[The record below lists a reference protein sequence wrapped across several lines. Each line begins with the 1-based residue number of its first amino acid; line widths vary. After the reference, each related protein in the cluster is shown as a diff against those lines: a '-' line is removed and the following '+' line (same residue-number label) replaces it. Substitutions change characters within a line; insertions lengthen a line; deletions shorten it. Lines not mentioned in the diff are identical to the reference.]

1 MKNNKLKSSIYH
13 KIIFTISLLILFFIG
28 VLTVKHINSISN
40 STKLLMHTYEV
51 NLELERLFSYIKDS
65 ENNMRGFLI
74 SKDSL
79 YLEPYRTNIKK
90 VNNSFLLLKNLTKDN
105 PRQQQNLELLYK
117 IINRRN
123 GYMISYSYFNNNF
136 DVTRNTTFKRYF
148 NESSMLLAEIRN
160 KLNKMVDLEKSYL
173 KQRNSIY
180 NSQLYLT
187 PILILSILFLTLL
200 ALIFAYFKTTKD
212 LEKLQTSNVKLN
224 KSYFLS
230 YQAEILSEFGTWEWN
245 LNNDELIYSD
255 NLYRILGTEPQSFG
269 ASQDN
274 FIKFVHKE
282 DVAIVN
288 NIFKKILDD
297 EDLPHT
303 YFRII
308 RPDGT
313 TRFLRSVGK
322 LFVDNLGNKTVL
334 GVTGDVTDEHNKNE
348 LLKSNYQDLIIVNNQ
363 LKIFDESSKQAEILG
378 KYGSWILNHDTL
390 KFTYSDNQYR
400 LLGCEPQS
408 FDPDFKNVLEH
419 VHPEDKST
427 VDKVYK
433 KALSTMKIPAISYRI
448 IRKDGK
454 IRQFKTIAKPFTDL
468 KGIQSMIGTTQDV
481 TEDYNKSLQLKHRN
495 IELEKHVN
503 ELNEFNQVA
512 SHDLQEPLR
521 KIQTFISRIN
531 NKDKEKMTDIGKEYL
546 SRMEKASNRMR
557 VLINDLLQYSKANR
571 SEKNLAQTN
580 LNEVLR
586 HSLME
591 LSQNIE
597 DKKAVI
603 NYSELPTIN
612 GIDFQMQQLFSNL
625 LSNSLKYSK
634 ENSTPTIDIGYAEIT
649 AKTETIL
656 KDKSLKKY
664 YKINFTDNG
673 IGFEQEYAEK
683 IFLLF
688 NRLHGKTE
696 YQGTG
701 VGLAICKKI
710 VENHKGHIFA
720 NGNPGQG
727 ATFTIYLPV
736 PAQNKIGQVLFAG
749 II

>member
-1 MKNNKLKSSIYH
+1 MPHNRYKSSKYH

-28 VLTVKHINSISN
+28 VLSVKHFNNISN

-51 NLELERLFSYIKDS
+51 NLELERLFSYIKES

-79 YLEPYRTNIKK
+79 YLDPYRTNIKK
-90 VNNSFLLLKNLTKDN
+90 VNNSFLLLKKLTKDN
-105 PRQQQNLELLYK
+105 PRQQQNLKLLYK

-148 NESSMLLAEIRN
+148 NESGMLLAEIRT
-160 KLNKMVDLEKSYL
+160 KLNEMVDLEKSYL

-180 NSQLYLT
+180 NSQIYLT
-187 PILILSILFLTLL
+187 PILTLGILFLTLL

-212 LEKLQTSNVKLN
+212 LEKLHTSNIRLN
-224 KSYFLS
+224 KSSFLA

-245 LNNDELIYSD
+245 LNNHELIYSD
-255 NLYRILGTEPQSFG
+255 NLYRILGVEPQSFE
-269 ASQDN
+269 AKQDN
-274 FIKFVHKE
+274 FMKFVHQE
-282 DVAIVN
+282 DLESVN

-297 EDLPHT
+297 EDLPPS

-308 RPDGT
+308 KPDGA

-334 GVTGDVTDEHNKNE
+334 GVTCDVTDEHNKNE
-348 LLKSNYQDLIIVNNQ
+348 ILKSNYEDLIKVNNQ

-378 KYGSWILNHDTL
+378 KYGSWILSCDTL
-390 KFTYSDNQYR
+390 KFTYSDNQFR

-408 FDPDFKNVLEH
+408 FEASFKNLLEH
-419 VHPEDKST
+419 VHPEDVRT
-427 VDKVYK
+427 VDKAYK
-433 KALSTMKIPAISYRI
+433 KALTTMEIKALSHRI

-468 KGIQSMIGTTQDV
+468 KGRQNIIGTTQDV
-481 TEDYNKSLQLKHRN
+481 TEDYNKSLQLKLRN
-495 IELEKHVN
+495 TELEKHIK

-531 NKDKEKMTDIGKEYL
+531 DKDKENMTEIGKEYL
-546 SRMEKASNRMR
+546 SRMERASNRMR

-571 SEKNLAQTN
+571 SEKKLVQTN
-580 LNEVLR
+580 LNEVLAN
-586 HSLME
+586 SIME

-597 DKKAVI
+597 DKKALI
-603 NYSELPTIN
+603 NYAELPIIN
-612 GIDFQMQQLFSNL
+612 GIHFQMQQLFSNL

-634 ENSTPTIDIGYAEIT
+634 DNTAPIIDIDYTEIV
-649 AKTETIL
+649 AKTEPIL
-656 KDKSLKKY
+656 KDKSIKKY
-664 YKINFTDNG
+664 YKINFSDNG

-710 VENHKGHIFA
+710 VENHKGYIFA
-720 NGNPGQG
+720 NSKPDEGT
-727 ATFTIYLPV
+727 TFSIYIPV
-736 PAQNKIGQVLFAG
+736 PISYTT
-749 II
+749 

>member
-1 MKNNKLKSSIYH
+1 MKNNRYKSSIYH

-28 VLTVKHINSISN
+28 VLAVKHINSISN

-65 ENNMRGFLI
+65 ENNTRGYLI

-79 YLEPYRTNIKK
+79 YLESYRTNIQK

-105 PRQQQNLELLYK
+105 PRQKQNLELLYK
-117 IINRRN
+117 IINRWN
-123 GYMISYSYFNNNF
+123 GYMTSYYYFNNNF
-136 DVTRNTTFKRYF
+136 DVASNTTFKRNF
-148 NESSMLLAEIRN
+148 KESAMLLAEIRI
-160 KLNKMVDLEKSYL
+160 KLNEIVHLEKSYL
-173 KQRNSIY
+173 KQQNSIY
-180 NSQLYLT
+180 KSQIYLT
-187 PILILSILFLTLL
+187 PILILSILFITLL
-200 ALIFAYFKTTKD
+200 ALIFAYYQTTKD
-212 LEKLQTSNVKLN
+212 LEKLQTSNIKLN
-224 KSYFLS
+224 KSHFLS

-255 NLYRILGTEPQSFG
+255 NLYRILGTEPQSFE

-274 FIKFVHKE
+274 FIKFVHNE
-282 DVAIVN
+282 DVAIAT
-288 NIFKKILDD
+288 NIFKKIIDD

-308 RPDGT
+308 RPDGE

-334 GVTGDVTDEHNKNE
+334 GVTGDVTDEYNKNE
-348 LLKSNYQDLIIVNNQ
+348 LLKSNYQDLIKGNNQ

-390 KFTYSDNQYR
+390 KFTYSDNQFR
-400 LLGCEPQS
+400 LLGLEPQS
-408 FDPDFKNVLEH
+408 FDPSFKNLLDD
-419 VHPEDKST
+419 VHPEDKRI
-427 VDKVYK
+427 VDKAYK
-433 KALSTMKIPAISYRI
+433 KALSTMEIPVISYRI

-468 KGIQSMIGTTQDV
+468 RGGIQSMIGTTQDV
-481 TEDYNKSLQLKHRN
+481 TEDYNKSLQLKLRN
-495 IELEKHVN
+495 TELEKHIK

-531 NKDKEKMTDIGKEYL
+531 DKDKENMTDIGKEYL
-546 SRMEKASNRMR
+546 LRMERASNRMR

-580 LNEVLR
+580 LNEVLSN
-586 HSLME
+586 SLIE

-597 DKKAVI
+597 GKKAVI
-603 NYSELPTIN
+603 NYPELPVIN
-612 GIDFQMQQLFSNL
+612 GIPFQMHQLFSNL

-634 ENSTPTIDIGYAEIT
+634 ENSTPTIDISYAEII

-656 KDKSLKKY
+656 KDRSLKKY

-673 IGFEQEYAEK
+673 IGFGQEYAEK

-710 VENHKGHIFA
+710 VENHKGYIFA
-720 NGNPGQG
+720 NSVPGEG

-736 PAQNKIGQVLFAG
+736 PTQNKI
-749 II
+749 

>member
-1 MKNNKLKSSIYH
+1 MKNNRYKATIYH
-13 KIIFTISLLILFFIG
+13 KIIFVISLLILFFIG
-28 VLTVKHINSISN
+28 VLTVKHINNISN

-90 VNNSFLLLKNLTKDN
+90 VNNSFLLLKKLTKDN

-148 NESSMLLAEIRN
+148 NESGMLLAEIRN
-160 KLNKMVDLEKSYL
+160 KLNEMVDLEKSYL

-255 NLYRILGTEPQSFG
+255 NLYRILGVEPQSFE
-269 ASQDN
+269 AKQDN
-274 FIKFVHKE
+274 FLKFVHKE
-282 DVAIVN
+282 DLEIAN

-297 EDLPHT
+297 EDLPPA
-303 YFRII
+303 YFRIT
-308 RPDGT
+308 RPDGA

-334 GVTGDVTDEHNKNE
+334 GVTCDVTDEHNKNE
-348 LLKSNYQDLIIVNNQ
+348 ILKSNYEDLIKVNNQ

-378 KYGSWILNHDTL
+378 KYGSWILSCDTL
-390 KFTYSDNQYR
+390 KFTYSDNQFR

-408 FDPDFKNVLEH
+408 FEPSFKNLLEH
-419 VHPEDKST
+419 VHPEDVRT
-427 VDKVYK
+427 VDKAYK
-433 KALSTMKIPAISYRI
+433 KALTTMEIKALSHRI

-468 KGIQSMIGTTQDV
+468 KGRQNIIGTTQDV
-481 TEDYNKSLQLKHRN
+481 TEDYNKSLQLKLRN
-495 IELEKHVN
+495 TELEKHIK

-531 NKDKEKMTDIGKEYL
+531 DKDKGNMTEIGKEYL
-546 SRMEKASNRMR
+546 SRMERASNRMR
-557 VLINDLLQYSKANR
+557 VLIDDLLQYSKANR
-571 SEKNLAQTN
+571 SEKKLVQTN
-580 LNEVLR
+580 LNEVLAN
-586 HSLME
+586 SLME

-597 DKKAVI
+597 DKKALI
-603 NYSELPTIN
+603 NLAELPTIN
-612 GIDFQMQQLFSNL
+612 GIHFQMQQLFSNL

-634 ENSTPTIDIGYAEIT
+634 DNTAPIIDIDYTEIV
-649 AKTETIL
+649 AKTEPIL
-656 KDKSLKKY
+656 KDKSIKKY
-664 YKINFTDNG
+664 YKINFSDNG

-710 VENHKGHIFA
+710 VENHKGYIFA
-720 NGNPGQG
+720 NSKPDEGT
-727 ATFTIYLPV
+727 TFSIYIPV
-736 PAQNKIGQVLFAG
+736 PISYTT
-749 II
+749 

>member
-1 MKNNKLKSSIYH
+1 MKNNRYKSSIYH

-65 ENNMRGFLI
+65 ENNSRGYLI

-79 YLEPYRTNIKK
+79 YVDFYRTNIQK

-117 IINRRN
+117 IINRWN
-123 GYMISYSYFNNNF
+123 GYMTSYSYFNNNF
-136 DVTRNTTFKRYF
+136 DISSNTTFKKNF
-148 NESSMLLAEIRN
+148 KESTILLAEIRI
-160 KLNKMVDLEKSYL
+160 KLNEMVRLEKSYL
-173 KQRNSIY
+173 KQQNSIY
-180 NSQLYLT
+180 NSQIYLT

-200 ALIFAYFKTTKD
+200 ALTFAYYQTTKD
-212 LEKLQTSNVKLN
+212 LEKLQTSNIKLN

-245 LNNDELIYSD
+245 LNNNKLIYSD
-255 NLYRILGTEPQSFG
+255 NLYRILGVEPQSFE

-274 FIKFVHKE
+274 FIKFVHND

-308 RPDGT
+308 RPDGE

-322 LFVDNLGNKTVL
+322 LFVDNFGNKTVL
-334 GVTGDVTDEHNKNE
+334 GVTDDVTDEQNKNE
-348 LLKSNYQDLIIVNNQ
+348 LLKSNYQDLIKVNNQ

-390 KFTYSDNQYR
+390 KFTYSDNQFR
-400 LLGCEPQS
+400 LLGREPQS
-408 FDPDFKNVLEH
+408 FDPDFKNLLEH
-419 VHPEDKST
+419 VHLEDKQI
-427 VDKVYK
+427 VDKAYK
-433 KALSTMKIPAISYRI
+433 KAFSTMEIPAISYRI

-468 KGIQSMIGTTQDV
+468 RGMQSIIGTTQDV
-481 TEDYNKSLQLKHRN
+481 TEDYNKSLQLKLRN
-495 IELEKHVN
+495 TELEKN
-503 ELNEFNQVA
+503 IKELNEFNHVA

-531 NKDKEKMTDIGKEYL
+531 DKDKENLTDIGKEYL
-546 SRMEKASNRMR
+546 SRMERASNRMR

-580 LNEVLR
+580 LNEVLSN
-586 HSLME
+586 SLME

-603 NYSELPTIN
+603 NYAELPIIN
-612 GIDFQMQQLFSNL
+612 GIHFQMQQLFSNL

-634 ENSTPTIDIGYAEIT
+634 ENTTPIIDVSYAEII
-649 AKTETIL
+649 AKTEIIL

-673 IGFEQEYAEK
+673 IGFEQKYAEK

-710 VENHKGHIFA
+710 VENHKGYIFA
-720 NGNPGQG
+720 DSKPDEG

-736 PAQNKIGQVLFAG
+736 PSQNKA
-749 II
+749 

>member
-1 MKNNKLKSSIYH
+1 MKNNRYKATIYH
-13 KIIFTISLLILFFIG
+13 KIIFVISLLILFFIG
-28 VLTVKHINSISN
+28 VLTVKHINNISN

-90 VNNSFLLLKNLTKDN
+90 VNNSFLLLKKLTKDN

-117 IINRRN
+117 IISRRN

-148 NESSMLLAEIRN
+148 NESGMLLTEIRN
-160 KLNKMVDLEKSYL
+160 KLNEMVALEKSYL

-255 NLYRILGTEPQSFG
+255 NLYRILGVEPQSFE
-269 ASQDN
+269 AKQDN
-274 FIKFVHKE
+274 FLKFVHQE
-282 DVAIVN
+282 DLEIAN

-297 EDLPHT
+297 EDLPPA
-303 YFRII
+303 YFRIT
-308 RPDGT
+308 RPDGA

-348 LLKSNYQDLIIVNNQ
+348 ILKSNYEDLIKVNNQ

-378 KYGSWILNHDTL
+378 KYGSWILSCDTL
-390 KFTYSDNQYR
+390 KFTYSDNQFR

-408 FDPDFKNVLEH
+408 FEPSFKNLLEH
-419 VHPEDKST
+419 VHPEDVKT
-427 VDKVYK
+427 VDKAYK
-433 KALSTMKIPAISYRI
+433 KALTTMEIKALSHRI

-468 KGIQSMIGTTQDV
+468 KGRQNMIGTTQDV
-481 TEDYNKSLQLKHRN
+481 TEDYNKSLQLKLRN
-495 IELEKHVN
+495 TELEKHIK

-531 NKDKEKMTDIGKEYL
+531 DKDKGNMTEIGKEYL
-546 SRMEKASNRMR
+546 SRMERASNRMR
-557 VLINDLLQYSKANR
+557 VLIDDLLQYSKANR
-571 SEKNLAQTN
+571 SEKKLVQTN
-580 LNEVLR
+580 LNEVLAN
-586 HSLME
+586 SLME

-597 DKKAVI
+597 DKKALI
-603 NYSELPTIN
+603 NLAELPTIN
-612 GIDFQMQQLFSNL
+612 GIHFQMQQLFSNL

-634 ENSTPTIDIGYAEIT
+634 DNTAPIIDIDYTEIV
-649 AKTETIL
+649 AKSEPIL
-656 KDKSLKKY
+656 KDKSIKKY
-664 YKINFTDNG
+664 YKINFADNG

-710 VENHKGHIFA
+710 VENHKGYIFA
-720 NGNPGQG
+720 NSKPDEGT
-727 ATFTIYLPV
+727 TFSIYIPV
-736 PAQNKIGQVLFAG
+736 PISYTT
-749 II
+749 

>member
-1 MKNNKLKSSIYH
+1 MKNNRYKSSIYH
-13 KIIFTISLLILFFIG
+13 KIIFTISLLILFLIG
-28 VLTVKHINSISN
+28 IITVKHINNISD
-40 STKLLMHTYEV
+40 SSKSLIHTYEV
-51 NLELERLFSYIKDS
+51 NLELEHLYSYIKGS
-65 ENNMRGFLI
+65 ENSMRGYLI

-79 YLEPYRTNIKK
+79 YLKLYQTDIKNINSSFSSLKK
-90 VNNSFLLLKNLTKDN
+90 LTSDN
-105 PRQQQNLELLYK
+105 PAQQQNLQSLYK
-117 IINRRN
+117 IINTRYA
-123 GYMISYSYFNNNF
+123 YMDSYSNFNNNF
-136 DVTRNTTFKRYF
+136 DVNRNDTFKRNF
-148 NESSMLLAEIRN
+148 NESSMLLSGIRSKIN
-160 KLNKMVDLEKSYL
+160 EMVDIEKSFL

-180 NSQLYLT
+180 NNQIYLT
-187 PILILSILFLTLL
+187 PILTLGILFITLL
-200 ALIFAYFKTTKD
+200 LTIFSYYKITKD
-212 LEKLQTSNVKLN
+212 LEKVQLANIKLN
-224 KSYFLS
+224 KSRFLS

-245 LNNDELIYSD
+245 LNTNTITYSD
-255 NLYRILGTEPQSFG
+255 NLYRILGAEPQSFEAG
-269 ASQDN
+269 QDN
-274 FIKFVHKE
+274 FMQFVHPE
-282 DVAIVN
+282 DVAIAK
-288 NIFKKILDD
+288 NIFEKIIAD

-303 YFRII
+303 YYRII

-322 LFVDNLGNKTVL
+322 LFTDNLGNKTVL

-348 LLKSNYQDLIIVNNQ
+348 LLKSNYQDLIAVNNQ

-378 KYGSWILNHDTL
+378 KYGSWVLNYDSL
-390 KFTYSDNQYR
+390 KFTYSDNQFR
-400 LLGCEPQS
+400 LMGFEPHS
-408 FDPDFKNVLEH
+408 FEPSIQNVSEN
-419 VHPEDKST
+419 VHPEDKL
-427 VDKVYK
+427 VVEKAYK
-433 KALSTMKIPAISYRI
+433 KALTSMKIAAINYRI

-481 TEDYNKSLQLKHRN
+481 TEDYNKSLQLKQRN
-495 IELEKHVN
+495 TELEKHVK

-531 NKDKEKMTDIGKEYL
+531 DKDKENMTEAGKEYL
-546 SRMEKASNRMR
+546 SRMEKASDRMR

-571 SEKNLAQTN
+571 AEKNLVPTN
-580 LNEVLR
+580 LNDVL
-586 HSLME
+586 HNSLLE

-597 DKKAVI
+597 DKKAVV
-603 NYSELPTIN
+603 NYVELPVIN
-612 GIDFQMQQLFSNL
+612 GIHFQMQQLFSNL

-634 ENSTPTIDIGYAEIT
+634 EDVAPIINVDCTEII
-649 AKTETIL
+649 AKTEAVL
-656 KDKSLKKY
+656 KDRSLKKY

-710 VENHKGHIFA
+710 VENHKGYIFA
-720 NGNPGQG
+720 NAKPGQG
-727 ATFTIYLPV
+727 ATFTIFLPV
-736 PAQNKIGQVLFAG
+736 PVLA
-749 II
+749 